1 MKKNT
6 IIIFFLLTTIVSV
19 IYGYSQKLRA
29 DQYRELADKQSLL
42 EEKLM
47 EQLRLQTAMAE
58 EQHRMAEQQR
68 IIAERN
74 MQEAMAQRTPGKK

>member
-1 MKKNT
+1 MKKNL
-6 IIIFFLLTTIVSV
+6 IIIFFLLTTILSA

-74 MQEAMAQRTPGKK
+74 MQEAMVQRALGKR